1 MKLLFDTCVL
11 YPTVM
16 RAALMDACKVM
27 GWRPMWSDRILEE
40 WARSARKLGPL
51 GEDHARAEIALLQR
65 DWPQAC
71 ISYPDGLEARLYLPD
86 PADRHVLAAAISG
99 SADKIVTLNNKDFP
113 KNTLWEEGVDRID
126 PDRLLFDAVMENH
139 TGMRQIADLILS
151 EANQM
156 SHDTWT
162 HRSLF
167 KKARL
172 PKFAKAI
179 SD

>member
-16 RAALMDACKVM
+16 RTALMGACRVM
-27 GWRPMWSDRILEE
+27 GWTPLWSNRILEE

-51 GEDHARAEIALLQR
+51 GEDQARAEIAMLQT
-65 DWPQAC
+65 DWPNAC
-71 ISYPDGLEARLYLPD
+71 VSYSSGLESRLYLPD
-86 PADRHVLAAAISG
+86 PADCHVLAAAIAG
-99 SADKIVTLNNKDFP
+99 NADKIVTLNNKDFP
-113 KNTLWEEGVDRID
+113 KQTLWDEGVDRID
-126 PDRLLFDAVMENH
+126 PDRLMFDALQSRPDAMH
-139 TGMRQIADLILS
+139 RIATDILAD
-151 EANQM
+151 ANRM
-156 SHDTWT
+156 SDAEWT
-162 HRSLF
+162 KRALF